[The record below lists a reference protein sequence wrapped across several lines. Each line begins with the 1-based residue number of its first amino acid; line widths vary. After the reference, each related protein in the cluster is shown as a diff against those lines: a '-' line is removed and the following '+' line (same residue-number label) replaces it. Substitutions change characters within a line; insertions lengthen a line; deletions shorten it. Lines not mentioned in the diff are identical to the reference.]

1 MKLLLISQ
9 YFWPEPFGI
18 NMLASALCKRG
29 IEVTVLTGK
38 PNYPDGLVYPGYSAR
53 GVTREDFEGVE
64 VVRLPLFPR
73 GKGSSIRLALNYFSF
88 VVAGYV
94 LGPWLMRR
102 RRFDAVFVYAP
113 SPLLQALPAIWLAG
127 LKRVPLVLWV
137 QDLWPESLSATGF
150 IKNSVVLDLVR
161 RCVRFIYHHVDRILV
176 PSEAFRGPI
185 EALSDEPRKIRYY
198 PNAYVEHPVVEA
210 QPAAVQSLIAD
221 ISRGFSVVFAGN
233 LGVAQSLKTVI
244 EAAEQ
249 LKETGE
255 EIRFFLIGSG
265 SQSDWLTAEVRRRGL
280 GNVVLPGRFP
290 SSAMPNIYAASSAL
304 LVSLRDEPIFSF
316 TIPSKVQGYLAAGK
330 PVIAAINGEGAR
342 IVIEAG
348 AGVECAAG
356 DSGAL
361 ANAVSMLARL
371 GADKRAKMG
380 ENGRRYAIENFSLDR
395 LADDLADQLD
405 KLSSASKEKHR

>member
-1 MKLLLISQ
+1 MRLLLISQ

-18 NMLASALCKRG
+18 NTLASALCKRG

-38 PNYPDGLVYPGYSAR
+38 PNYPDGLVYPGYSAWS
-53 GVTREDFEGVE
+53 VARENFEGVE
-64 VVRLPLFPR
+64 VVRLPLYPR
-73 GKGSSIRLALNYFSF
+73 GKGSSIRLVLNYLSF
-88 VVAGYV
+88 IVAGCA

-113 SPLLQALPAIWLAG
+113 SPLLQALPAVLLAG
-127 LKRVPLVLWV
+127 IKHAPLVLWV

-150 IKNSVVLDLVR
+150 IKNRVVLDLVR
-161 RCVRFIYHHVDRILV
+161 WVIRFIYRHVDRILV

-185 EALSDEPRKIRYY
+185 EALADEPKKIYYY
-198 PNAYVEHPVVEA
+198 PNAYVNYPVVEV

-290 SSAMPNIYAASSAL
+290 SSAMPNVYAASSAL